1 MLNWFLFLGPP
12 DHKLAVKKHK
22 TFLAPKDCTC
32 DFTYYV
38 IFLFICHYCMII
50 TTYLN
55 TAIYFSLFHVVRDD
69 ILRRYFALILQC
81 FEMKIY
87 YVHIFFNLKME
98 KKKYI
103 LDQWEVCLLFQ
114 LRKIYYHNKFSS
126 QNFVKSSQNNFQKYH
141 PGWHEKDFR
150 VCKKHYVEKKKVVHP
165 IYVLSYSIS
174 SRYSKRDDY
183 YFISINYGTYYSSD
197 FLWRSLYY
205 WSTLM

>member
-1 MLNWFLFLGPP
+1 MNWFLFLGPP
-12 DHKLAVKKHK
+12 DQKLAVKKHK

-55 TAIYFSLFHVVRDD
+55 TATTESFSCSPGWYFGTLFWDD
-69 ILRRYFALILQC
+69 ITMFWDENLLCTYF
-81 FEMKIY
+81 
-87 YVHIFFNLKME
+87 
-98 KKKYI
+98 
-103 LDQWEVCLLFQ
+103 LFQ

-126 QNFVKSSQNNFQKYH
+126 QNIVTSSQNNIPKYH
-141 PGWHEKDFR
+141 PGRHEKDFR